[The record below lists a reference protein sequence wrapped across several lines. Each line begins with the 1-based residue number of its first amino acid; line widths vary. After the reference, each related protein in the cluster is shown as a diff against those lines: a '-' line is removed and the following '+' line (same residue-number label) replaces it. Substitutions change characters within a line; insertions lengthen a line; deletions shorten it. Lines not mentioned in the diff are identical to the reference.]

1 MLVLRRTSM
10 EAGDLGTINVTW
22 RLLGRNSDPAH
33 GYEGSQLS
41 TQQLQKEG
49 LHPQHSKN
57 EEWDKRQKR
66 GLSQAKPLKNP
77 WEIKIE
83 SGQ

>member
-1 MLVLRRTSM
+1 M
-10 EAGDLGTINVTW
+10 
-22 RLLGRNSDPAH
+22 
-33 GYEGSQLS
+33 
-41 TQQLQKEG
+41 KG

-57 EEWDKRQKR
+57 EEGDKMQKR

-77 WEIKIE
+77 WEIKID